1 MISLTDG
8 SNDDDGVKES
18 AGKGPLDVILTLA
31 AIPTLFLHHA
41 HEIVLKALRRKVAGK
56 WWRRK
61 FEFDLWSPN
70 VDEMARYL

>member
-18 AGKGPLDVILTLA
+18 AGEGPLDVILTLA

-41 HEIVLKALRRKVAGK
+41 HEVVLKALRRKVAGK
-56 WWRRK
+56 
-61 FEFDLWSPN
+61 
-70 VDEMARYL
+70 